1 MQNHQTKSE
10 EPESLPEYNFNRKDS
25 ENRLNENRNL
35 YGPDSSLGPNDA
47 YLPEESHGQLIH
59 NDGEVI
65 IIL

>member
-10 EPESLPEYNFNRKDS
+10 EPASLPEYNFNRKDS
-25 ENRLNENRNL
+25 ENRLNKDRNL
-35 YGPDSSLGPNDA
+35 YGSHSPMESA
-47 YLPEESHGQLIH
+47 TARLPEEDFGEMTH